1 MLTKR
6 ILTINEA
13 VEYQRREFGRVAFG
27 RDALYAAARA
37 ELLPVVRVGT
47 RRIYIPI
54 SGLEQLLNGSV
65 MRRRA

>member
-1 MLTKR
+1 MRKKR

-13 VEYQRREFGRVAFG
+13 VEYQRTEFGRVAFG

-37 ELLPVVRVGT
+37 NLLPVVRVGT

-54 SGLEQLLNGSV
+54 SGLEQLMNGSILQ
-65 MRRRA
+65 RKA